1 MKNLKLL
8 LAVIAFLPSNA
19 FPQTV
24 STIAE
29 GEPDDGMV
37 LDSNGN
43 LFAASYDTGKVFAYG
58 PDGTIFPFTVIN
70 SGIVNANG
78 MAFDSSGYLYVADP
92 GSQKIRKYDGSGTL
106 YQEFASTG
114 NPAGMIKAFDNN
126 GIIFS
131 SYVGN
136 KISRLDNSG
145 NITVISAD
153 PLLVGPVG
161 LAYDATGN
169 LFVGNFD
176 DRKIYKVLPNGNL
189 VYIAQVP
196 SAGSLPN
203 LGYITYFQ
211 GKIWATTMTG
221 HKIYYVNPDAID
233 DITLFAG
240 SNSGNTDGDI
250 SVAKFRTP
258 NGIIPNQT
266 NDGLYITEY
275 ASKNI
280 RLISNITLAVKA
292 HNSISNLIKV
302 YPNPSKDYIKFEIND
317 TFEKSEVYD
326 TNGKLLIQS
335 LENYISTK
343 ELTAGLYFLKTYIN
357 NTLVTSKF
365 IKT

>member
-8 LAVIAFLPSNA
+8 FVLFSLLTTKTFS
-19 FPQTV
+19 QTV
-24 STIAE
+24 STITD
-29 GEPDDGMV
+29 GEPDDGMTF
-37 LDSNGN
+37 DSNGN
-43 LFAASYDTGKVFAYG
+43 LYAASYDTGKVFAYSPEG
-58 PDGTIFPFTVIN
+58 VIFPFTFIN
-70 SGIVNANG
+70 TGIVNANG
-78 MAFDSSGYLYVADP
+78 MAYDSAGYLYVADP
-92 GSQKIRKYDGSGTL
+92 GSQKIKKYNGSGIL
-106 YQEFASTG
+106 IQVFASTG

-145 NITVISAD
+145 NITVISSD

-161 LAYDATGN
+161 LTYDESGN

-196 SAGSLPN
+196 SAGALPN

-211 GKIWATTMTG
+211 EKIWATTMTG

-240 SNSGNTDGDI
+240 STSGNTDGDI

-258 NGIIPNQT
+258 NGIIPNLT

-275 ASKNI
+275 GSKNI
-280 RLISNITLAVKA
+280 RKISNITLAVKD
-292 HNSISNLIKV
+292 HNQINNVIKI
-302 YPNPSKDYIKFEIND
+302 YPNPSKDYIKFEINE
-317 TFEKSEVYD
+317 TFEKSEIYD
-326 TNGKLLIQS
+326 IHGKLLIKS
-335 LENYISTK
+335 RENYISTK
-343 ELTAGLYFLKTYIN
+343 ELKAGLYFLKTYIN